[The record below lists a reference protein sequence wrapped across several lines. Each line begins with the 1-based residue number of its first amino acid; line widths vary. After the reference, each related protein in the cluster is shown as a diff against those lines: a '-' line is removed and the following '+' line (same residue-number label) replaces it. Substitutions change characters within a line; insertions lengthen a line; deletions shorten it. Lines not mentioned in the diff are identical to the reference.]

1 MDPIIKRV
9 FVNTAVPLPPKSV
22 RLLSVLG
29 LVGFLGATVY
39 AKTVSPRQME
49 ADIARD
55 MYSKAS

>member
-9 FVNTAVPLPPKSV
+9 FVDTAVPLAPKSI
-22 RLLSVLG
+22 RLVSTLG
-29 LVGFLGATVY
+29 FFAFVGATLY
-39 AKTVSPRQME
+39 AKHISPKQME